1 MIDVSGVQ
9 TEYTYTGQEQV
20 ITGATL
26 NHVEVELV
34 YTNNRFTDV
43 PEGGKQVVTI
53 TAPATTNYAAATAT
67 VEITVNKAEAKID
80 VSGVQTEYTYT
91 GQEQVITG
99 ATLNHDEDELVYT
112 NNSFTD
118 VPEGGKQVVTIT
130 APATTNYAAATA
142 TVEITVNKAEAV
154 IDVSGIQTEY
164 TFTGHEQVVSTG
176 ATLNHDEAE
185 LVYTNNSFTTVAEGN
200 GKVVKITAAE
210 TTNYLPAEVTVT
222 LKVNK
227 AEAVIDVSG
236 VQTEYTYTGEKQIV
250 STGAALNHGECELV
264 YADNSFTTVA
274 EGNGKVVTITA
285 EETDNYKAAEASVTL
300 KVNKAEAVIDVS
312 GVQTEYTYTGEKQTV
327 SSGATLNHDE
337 VELVYSNN
345 SFTTVAEGNGK
356 VVTITAEETDNYKAA
371 EATVTLK
378 VNKAETVIDVSD
390 VQTEYTYTG
399 EKQTVSTGATL
410 NHGEAELVYSNN
422 SFSTVAEGN
431 GLKVKITAE
440 ETDNYT
446 AAEAEVTLDVN
457 PAAPGDA
464 AYPNVIY
471 PVAGKLTYG
480 QKVSESALTG
490 GSTEIGSF
498 AWDAEAAVQ
507 MPNAGLNSFKVEFT
521 PNDTA
526 NFAWAEDDLARN
538 VELVVDQRPVFF
550 TVDNAEKT
558 YGDADPEIS
567 VAISNLVDG
576 DALDYT
582 ISRREGED
590 AGDYAHIV
598 TLGENSNYA
607 IDLLVGTLTIHPRDI
622 SGDEIKVSGIGDQ
635 AYTGSE
641 IRPQS
646 TVKFGDIKL
655 KNGTDYSLSYSNN
668 TEPGKAT
675 ITITGKGNFTG
686 SRRISFTIL
695 PPAEE
700 PITGEEAVE
709 QLTELLGSPADADG
723 LLTIVFN
730 ADYQPESYELLN
742 IIVEDEAIGNTV
754 LVCAF
759 PNKDG
764 DVEQR
769 SLILS
774 AAQLAKLAEKQEVEH
789 IIFENGDAIA
799 EMNMVDLL
807 EGSLAKLMQLILS
820 GEEITPEILNQDWSA
835 VEEATLSAAEL
846 AKFDVETRIVPAELE
861 DGSIA
866 YEVSVHLRWN
876 DQELDVSNLIPSL
889 TVCIAVDKL
898 VNEENF
904 DTFTA
909 LYTMMYQAPE
919 AAEAMLLP
927 SVLLLMPDVLPEH
940 QDDVAHHFII
950 TIPEKADEQHIITY
964 NPKAQLVPYRH
975 YVLAADYVGEGIYK
989 VCEMK

>member
-1 MIDVSGVQ
+1 MLTISGTGAMPDYAYRPVSSRSRFHEWTAVEEIVIGDGITHIGNYAFYGCSGV
-9 TEYTYTGQEQV
+9 TSLTIPDSVTSIGNYAFSKCSSLTSVTIPEGMTAIGG
-20 ITGATL
+20 GAFQSCSSL
-26 NHVEVELV
+26 
-34 YTNNRFTDV
+34 TDV
-43 PEGGKQVVTI
+43 TIPECVTSIGAAAFKWCSALPGI
-53 TAPATTNYAAATAT
+53 TIPGSATT
-67 VEITVNKAEAKID
+67 IGSEA
-80 VSGVQTEYTYT
+80 
-91 GQEQVITG
+91 
-99 ATLNHDEDELVYT
+99 
-112 NNSFTD
+112 F
-118 VPEGGKQVVTIT
+118 
-130 APATTNYAAATA
+130 
-142 TVEITVNKAEAV
+142 
-154 IDVSGIQTEY
+154 
-164 TFTGHEQVVSTG
+164 
-176 ATLNHDEAE
+176 
-185 LVYTNNSFTTVAEGN
+185 
-200 GKVVKITAAE
+200 
-210 TTNYLPAEVTVT
+210 
-222 LKVNK
+222 
-227 AEAVIDVSG
+227 
-236 VQTEYTYTGEKQIV
+236 
-250 STGAALNHGECELV
+250 
-264 YADNSFTTVA
+264 
-274 EGNGKVVTITA
+274 
-285 EETDNYKAAEASVTL
+285 
-300 KVNKAEAVIDVS
+300 
-312 GVQTEYTYTGEKQTV
+312 
-327 SSGATLNHDE
+327 
-337 VELVYSNN
+337 
-345 SFTTVAEGNGK
+345 
-356 VVTITAEETDNYKAA
+356 
-371 EATVTLK
+371 
-378 VNKAETVIDVSD
+378 
-390 VQTEYTYTG
+390 
-399 EKQTVSTGATL
+399 
-410 NHGEAELVYSNN
+410 
-422 SFSTVAEGN
+422 
-431 GLKVKITAE
+431 
-440 ETDNYT
+440 
-446 AAEAEVTLDVN
+446 
-457 PAAPGDA
+457 
-464 AYPNVIY
+464 
-471 PVAGKLTYG
+471 YG
-480 QKVSESALTG
+480 CSALTG

-498 AWDAEAAVQ
+498 AWDAEAAMQ
-507 MPNAGLNSFKVEFT
+507 TPNAGLNSFKVEFT

-538 VELVVDQRPVFF
+538 VELVVDQRPVSF

-590 AGDYAHIV
+590 VGDYAYIV

-641 IRPQS
+641 IRPQP

-742 IIVEDEAIGNTV
+742 TIVEDEAIGNTV

-759 PNKDG
+759 PNEDG

-807 EGSLAKLMQLILS
+807 EGSPAKLMRMILS
-820 GEEITPEILNQDWSA
+820 GEEITPEILNQDWSV
-835 VEEATLSAAEL
+835 VEDTTLSADEL
-846 AKFDVETRIVPAELE
+846 AKFDVETRIVPVELE
-861 DGSIA
+861 DGSIS
-866 YEVSVHLRWN
+866 YEVSVHLRWEN
-876 DQELDVSNLIPSL
+876 QELDVSNLIPSL

-904 DTFTA
+904 DTFTT
-909 LYTMMYQAPE
+909 LCTMMYQAPE
-919 AAEAMLLP
+919 AEEAMLLP
-927 SVLLLMPDVLPEH
+927 SVLLLMPDELPEH
-940 QDDVAHHFII
+940 QDDVAHHFIV

-975 YVLAADYVGEGIYK
+975 YVLAADYEGEGIYS
-989 VCEMK
+989 VCEVK